1 MAQASDRLSL
11 SQFAI
16 SSWHGRRNLGRTEEG
31 AARKCANLARSLF
44 IPVRSRKVAL
54 RLEEGNG
61 DVRDSVDRL
70 GDTEHGRGHS
80 GGQDV
85 RCPCAT
91 KKVGE
96 SEMQGK
102 PLHNK

>member
-1 MAQASDRLSL
+1 MRIL
-11 SQFAI
+11 
-16 SSWHGRRNLGRTEEG
+16 HGHY
-31 AARKCANLARSLF
+31 SF
-44 IPVRSRKVAL
+44 PVRSREVAL

-61 DVRDSVDRL
+61 DIRDSVDRL

-91 KKVGE
+91 KKGGE

-102 PLHNK
+102 PLHNKEKRTILKMSDGDILVGRGRELRRPQRELGDLT